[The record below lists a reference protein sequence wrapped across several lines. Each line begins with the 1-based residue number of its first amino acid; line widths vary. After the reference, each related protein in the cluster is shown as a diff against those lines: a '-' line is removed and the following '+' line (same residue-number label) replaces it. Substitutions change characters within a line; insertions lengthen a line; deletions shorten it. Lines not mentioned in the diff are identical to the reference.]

1 LAERPDLLQ
10 NQLITIAPILA
21 SDNKEDQKE
30 NDNNTPELL
39 KTQIRAA

>member
-21 SDNKEDQKE
+21 SDNKEDQEK
-30 NDNNTPELL
+30 DDDDTPEMLE
-39 KTQIRAA
+39 T